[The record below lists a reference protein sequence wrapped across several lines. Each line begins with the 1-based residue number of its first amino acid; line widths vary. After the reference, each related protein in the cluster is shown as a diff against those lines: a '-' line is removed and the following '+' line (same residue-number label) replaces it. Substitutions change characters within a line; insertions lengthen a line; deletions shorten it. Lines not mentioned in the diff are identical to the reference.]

1 MPLFGICV
9 VCEQEK
15 EGKRYRRVTPESKE
29 KAKKGGYFKLEVG
42 DLICSDCYNSKIQ
55 YDRGEKYPRYP
66 MINKRHLYKKQKS
79 MENIKATEE
88 NSSAFS
94 IEELQTQILTL
105 KGELEAA
112 TRPSSGD
119 VMGENNYI
127 FYIIIMI

>member
-1 MPLFGICV
+1 
-9 VCEQEK
+9 
-15 EGKRYRRVTPESKE
+15 
-29 KAKKGGYFKLEVG
+29 
-42 DLICSDCYNSKIQ
+42 
-55 YDRGEKYPRYP
+55 
-66 MINKRHLYKKQKS
+66 MINERHLYKKQKS